1 MTEIT
6 LRPAV
11 LGDADAIR
19 ACIRAAYADP
29 AARIPDL
36 PDVAAGLEDDIVQHV
51 AILAEMQGET
61 SGVVI
66 FGPVGRAMMVFNLA
80 VSPAAQGQGL
90 ARKLLAQAE
99 AQASR
104 SGCDRLKL
112 TTHRLMQDTRAM
124 YRHLGWNEVAAQG
137 NKVFFE
143 KPL

>member
-11 LGDADAIR
+11 VGDTDAIR

-36 PDVAAGLEDDIVQHV
+36 PDVAAGLEDDVARHAVIVAEAQSE
-51 AILAEMQGET
+51 IL
-61 SGVVI
+61 GVII
-66 FGPVGRAMMVFNLA
+66 FGLVGQAMMVFNLA
-80 VSPAAQGQGL
+80 VSPAAQGKGL

-99 AQASR
+99 AQAIG

-112 TTHRLMQDTRAM
+112 TTHRMMQDTRAM
-124 YRHLGWNEVAAQG
+124 YRHLGWHEVAAQG

>member
-11 LGDADAIR
+11 VGDTDSIR

-36 PDVAAGLEDDIVQHV
+36 PDVAASLEDDIAQHNV
-51 AILAEMQGET
+51 IAAEVHGEI
-61 SGVVI
+61 SGVII
-66 FGPVGRAMMVFNLA
+66 FGPVGQAMMVFNLA
-80 VSPAAQGQGL
+80 VSPVVQGQGV

-99 AQASR
+99 AQAIR

-112 TTHRLMQDTRAM
+112 TTHRMMKNTCAM

-137 NKVFFE
+137 NKVYFE